1 MISAN
6 ANTISIKDVN
16 DNRIIYSYNNHLDTG
31 LVICEDG
38 INTPSR
44 ITYDAYVTICDS
56 EATPNSFNLN
66 ETYTDTNLISFC
78 LKSKTNFAKFKEILN
93 LAGRA
98 GDSAGRVGGKIIDAY
113 YRKNKQKINKVI
125 HNYVFDNVNDP
136 KHTKILSITP
146 NYNSKNENGDHSYL
160 LKLRGKNYLG
170 AYVVAYYNITINSFK
185 VNDFSIIDEDSDSN
199 Q

>member
-6 ANTISIKDVN
+6 ANTISIKDIN

-31 LVICEDG
+31 IVICEDG

-56 EATPNSFNLN
+56 ETTPNSFNLN
-66 ETYTDTNLISFC
+66 ETYIDTNLISFC
-78 LKSKTNFAKFKEILN
+78 LNSKTKFVKFKEILK

-98 GDSAGRVGGKIIDAY
+98 GDSVERKEKLKDVY

-146 NYNSKNENGDHSYL
+146 NYNAEDESEDHSYL

-170 AYVVAYYNITINSFK
+170 VYVISYYNITINSFK
-185 VNDFSIIDEDSDSN
+185 VNDFSIINDEN
-199 Q
+199 E